1 MTSKKESEE
10 LVEAVRMAVDDWVNA
25 EDIDISREDGQI
37 VADENELVENTS
49 VMIAIAI
56 EETAE

>member
-1 MTSKKESEE
+1 MTSKEQGEE

-25 EDIDISREDGQI
+25 EDIEISREDGQI

-49 VMIAIAI
+49 VMIAIAV
-56 EETAE
+56 EEVAD

>member
-49 VMIAIAI
+49 VMIAIAV
-56 EETAE
+56 EEVAD

>member
-1 MTSKKESEE
+1 MTSKEQGEE

-49 VMIAIAI
+49 VMIAIAV
-56 EETAE
+56 EEVAD

>member
-37 VADENELVENTS
+37 VANENELVENTS

>member
-1 MTSKKESEE
+1 MTSKEQGEE